1 MKRDLFDSDDTNPI
15 EEFLEKMIRN
25 VFWAGLGGAVGFGAS
40 KVATELN
47 AFGIKD
53 SFNKQKDI
61 FIKELQFTDDKFE
74 EFRELLKKG
83 VLEISEG
90 INEISQT

>member
-40 KVATELN
+40 KVTTELN

-61 FIKELQFTDDKFE
+61 FIKEL
-74 EFRELLKKG
+74 
-83 VLEISEG
+83 
-90 INEISQT
+90 